1 MTEEIMKALFLLSG
15 FEVESTYKLA
25 NEYWSDPYDTEP
37 WWLVKTKF
45 GLIKIGWRKRVIN
58 IDWFDTKYQ
67 AGVSKFYDDRPIE
80 ILTCDN
86 TTKWETGVHA
96 RGYAKAVEYLS
107 TLHIRLRQ
115 CAVTKPS
122 IGV

>member
-1 MTEEIMKALFLLSG
+1 MSEEEMQALFLLAG
-15 FEVESTYKLA
+15 FEVESTYRLA
-25 NEYWSDPYDTEP
+25 NEYWSDPDDSQP

-58 IDWFDTKYQ
+58 IDWSDTEYQ

-80 ILTCDN
+80 VLTKDE

-96 RGYAKAVEYLS
+96 WGYAKAVEYLS
-107 TLHIRLRQ
+107 TLNLRLRQ
-115 CAVTKPS
+115 CAAHPPE
-122 IGV
+122 